1 MDRFAQWEARASC
14 GGATELW
21 AKDIDGKEMTDSVS
35 FDRIAD
41 RFDATRSYP
50 EVTWGA
56 IIEALSEVMD
66 SKKRILEAG
75 VGTGRFAA
83 PLQARGFD
91 IVGVDISPRMLE
103 KAREK
108 AVTNLIL
115 ADLCA
120 LPFRDRRF
128 AQTLSVHVLHLIRRW
143 KCALS
148 EIARVTT
155 GTFVSIG
162 FVKVESEAERIRD
175 IYDEACKQAGFPLY
189 HPGVHER
196 ELPELLKPD
205 KEKLIVTLE
214 RPVDVQKLIEDY
226 ESRTYSLQWSVPEEI
241 HEQAMQVLRDAC
253 DGLETVVGIER
264 IALLEWDIK
273 RIREFSKGEEPYR
286 T

>member
-1 MDRFAQWEARASC
+1 MN
-14 GGATELW
+14 
-21 AKDIDGKEMTDSVS
+21 DSVS

-41 RFDATRSYP
+41 RFDSTRSYP
-50 EVTWGA
+50 DVTWGA
-56 IIEALSEVMD
+56 VIDALAGVID
-66 SKKRILEAG
+66 SRKRILEAG

-91 IVGVDISPRMLE
+91 IVGVDISSRMLE
-103 KAREK
+103 KAKEK
-108 AVTNLIL
+108 GVRNLFQ

-120 LPFRDRRF
+120 LPFRDKRF
-128 AQTLSVHVLHLIRRW
+128 EQTLSVHVLHLIKRW
-143 KCALS
+143 KCALG

-155 GTFVSIG
+155 GSFISIG

-205 KEKLIVTLE
+205 GEKLIVTLE

-241 HEQAMQVLRDAC
+241 HEQAMEALRDAC
-253 DGLETVVGIER
+253 DGLETVMGIER
-264 IALLEWDIK
+264 IALLEWDIR

>member
-1 MDRFAQWEARASC
+1 MPESAEVRAQQNYARKTSMA
-14 GGATELW
+14 
-21 AKDIDGKEMTDSVS
+21 KEMTDSVS
-35 FDRIAD
+35 FDRIAE

-56 IIEALSEVMD
+56 VIDAISEVMD
-66 SKKRILEAG
+66 HKKRILEAG

-91 IVGVDISPRMLE
+91 VVGVDISPRMLE
-103 KAREK
+103 KAK
-108 AVTNLIL
+108 QKGVGDLLL

-120 LPFRDRRF
+120 LPFRDRKF
-128 AQTLSVHVLHLIRRW
+128 EQTLSVHVLHLIKRW

-148 EIARVTT
+148 EIARVTR
-155 GTFVSIG
+155 GSFISIG

-196 ELPELLKPD
+196 ELPELLRPD
-205 KEKLIVTLE
+205 KEKLIATLE

-241 HEQAMQVLRDAC
+241 HEQAMEDLRAAC
-253 DGLETVVGIER
+253 EGLETVMGVER
-264 IALLEWDIK
+264 IALLEWDIG